1 MLKVYNRKTYVSI
14 NGEPWEPVGRTIAIM
29 SANNPI
35 EKIIFENKTFEECFE
50 YLGHHCMDGMSAGY
64 TFFRHKPAVYIRY
77 SYNLSS
83 TYYKHFN
90 TISYKH
96 IYNENDDITLN
107 DLMEDF
113 AAKDVIEYLKER
125 GITTCPIVNK

>member
-1 MLKVYNRKTYVSI
+1 MLKVYNRQTYVSI
-14 NGEPWEPVGRTIAIM
+14 NGGPWEPVGRTIAIM

-50 YLGHHCMDGMSAGY
+50 YLKHHCMDEMSAGY

-90 TISYKH
+90 TISCKH

-113 AAKDVIEYLKER
+113 AAKYVIEYLKER
-125 GITTCPIVNK
+125 GITTCHILGG